1 MLCGRSS
8 LFTPRFLASVGSSC
22 SWLEWASSFYLSL
35 LLFSDCRTSSWFSP
49 FIFPI
54 SVRDLP
60 SCYTVNKCD
69 CFWRNDS
76 DESPSVRNYSTAM
89 FQSLHFL
96 FLCLSLLGY
105 VTRIISRFRMWGAQA
120 YWKQTEKYLK
130 CETPETVILRYI
142 KDPGCSECSEQ

>member
-1 MLCGRSS
+1 MLCGRSA

-35 LLFSDCRTSSWFSP
+35 PLFSDCRTSSWFSP

-76 DESPSVRNYSTAM
+76 DESPSVRNYCTAM
-89 FQSLHFL
+89 FQSLFVPLSILTGICNQDHFH
-96 FLCLSLLGY
+96 
-105 VTRIISRFRMWGAQA
+105 RFRMWGAQV